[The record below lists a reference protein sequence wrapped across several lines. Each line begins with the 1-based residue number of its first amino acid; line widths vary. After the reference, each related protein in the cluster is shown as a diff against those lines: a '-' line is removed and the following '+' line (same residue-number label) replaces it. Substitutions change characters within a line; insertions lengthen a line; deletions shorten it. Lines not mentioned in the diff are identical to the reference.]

1 MQCVRMCIFLVLPVL
16 SRELGAQI
24 GPFSPVFFHL
34 CCFSDKVATFT
45 IRYFRVRNW
54 VASSLSQSTWDALS
68 GSKLF
73 LLCAVQ
79 YYAGSDVGYYFFH

>member
-1 MQCVRMCIFLVLPVL
+1 MQCVRMCIFLVLLVL

-54 VASSLSQSTWDALS
+54 VASSISQSTWGALS

-73 LLCAVQ
+73 YGVRCSTMPAPMWVITF
-79 YYAGSDVGYYFFH
+79 V